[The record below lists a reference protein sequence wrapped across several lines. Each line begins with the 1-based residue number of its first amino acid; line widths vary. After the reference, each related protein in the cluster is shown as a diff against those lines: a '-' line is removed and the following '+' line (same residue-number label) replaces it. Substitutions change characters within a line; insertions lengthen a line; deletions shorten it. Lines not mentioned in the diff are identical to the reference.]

1 MSSLPS
7 DPATE
12 ASPRLPTSFAIRSP
26 LFALAVLFSM
36 NLLNYVDRYVF
47 FSAGPRITKELDFDD
62 AEFGALSVS
71 FMVVYTLVSPI
82 VGWLG
87 DRYNRKRLLAFGVGL
102 WSIATVGT
110 AFGRGFYDMFAWRAL
125 LGVGEASYGIIAPAL
140 LSDLFSPK
148 RRGRVMGVYYLA
160 LPLGGALG
168 YLIGGHFAEHGD
180 WRHAFWVVGLPGLA
194 AACAGLMISD
204 PGRGASEGG
213 AQLGKAD
220 RPGLRDY
227 LAILKTPSFLYN
239 TAGQAAVTFAI
250 GAYAVWGPMFYN
262 RVRGMGLADA
272 GQQIGKLSA
281 VAGLLGIGLGTL
293 AADALRKLT
302 KRAYLVW
309 PTFAVAVAVPCGT
322 LALLEPDR
330 SRSLAYLFVASVM
343 MASVLGP
350 CNAVTANVVAANRRA
365 AGFALS
371 IFLVHL
377 FGDISSPVLIG
388 KISTLLGSPSVSDSP
403 LGHFFAMIGAEPVIV
418 DKVPSNLTAAMLSVV
433 PMMVLGC
440 AFFLLGAKHLP
451 EDQERARLERGGDE
465 PLDGIF
471 PAH

>member
-7 DPATE
+7 DPAAEAATRRRPAGTL
-12 ASPRLPTSFAIRSP
+12 ASPY
-26 LFALAVLFSM
+26 FALAVLFSM

-47 FSAGPRITKELDFDD
+47 FSAGPRITKELGFDD
-62 AEFGALSVS
+62 AEFGTLSVS
-71 FMVVYTLVSPI
+71 FMVVYTLVSPA

-87 DRYNRKRLLAFGVGL
+87 DRYNRRRLLAFGVGL
-102 WSIATVGT
+102 WSVATVGT
-110 AFGRGFYDMFAWRAL
+110 AFGKGYYDMFAWRAL

-140 LSDLFSPK
+140 LSDLFTPK

-168 YLIGGHFAEHGD
+168 YLVGGHFAEHGD
-180 WRHAFWVVGLPGLA
+180 WRHAFWVVGLPGLVA
-194 AACAGLMISD
+194 AAAGLMISD
-204 PGRGASEGG
+204 PGRGASEGTTH
-213 AQLGKAD
+213 LGKAD
-220 RPGLRDY
+220 RPDLGEY

-250 GAYAVWGPMFYN
+250 GGYAVWGPTFYN
-262 RVRGMGLADA
+262 RVRGMDYAQA
-272 GQQIGKLSA
+272 GQQIGALSA
-281 VAGLLGIGLGTL
+281 VAGLLGIGLGTVV
-293 AADALRKLT
+293 ADLLRKLT
-302 KRAYLVW
+302 RRAYLVW
-309 PTFAVAVAVPCGT
+309 PTLAVAVAVPFGT

-330 SRSLAYLFVASVM
+330 GRSLAYLFVASVM

-377 FGDISSPVLIG
+377 FGDISSPVIIG
-388 KISTLLGSPSVSDSP
+388 KVSKLLGSATMADSP
-403 LGHFFAMIGAEPVIV
+403 LGHFFATIGAEPVMV

-440 AFFLLGAKHLP
+440 VFFLLGSRHLP
-451 EDQERARLERGGDE
+451 ADQERARLGRGGEE
-465 PLDGIF
+465 PPEAPF
-471 PAH
+471 AH